1 MHRQKLLQTVRATVI
16 NIYSLIT
23 PLYINTIQL
32 YIHKKWHSIHSTVPL
47 FRNRNIVKNI
57 F

>member
-16 NIYSLIT
+16 NISSLIT

-32 YIHKKWHSIHSTVPL
+32 YIHKKWHSAMDTVPL